1 MSERDTMLFGP
12 TPRTQR
18 ERADQHSS
26 GLPGIS
32 LWQTSLAGRL
42 ERMNAAFL
50 IMIGVVA
57 LALVNWS
64 VIRAPGLL
72 ARKDNPRLVEA
83 ELRVQR
89 GRILDRNGVV
99 LAQTV
104 GEPGALVREY
114 HLLTA
119 PAVGYYSLRYG
130 VSGVEAAYDEVLRG
144 RPDSGWIVWWN
155 GVLHRHPVGRDVQL
169 TLDAN
174 LQEAAEA
181 ALGDLQGAAVLL
193 EARSGEIL
201 ALVSHPGYDPN
212 LLDEQFDTLSSDES
226 SPLLDRTTHAL
237 YQPGA
242 ALQPLVLAAA
252 LDRRLVQLDDVV
264 SDPGAPVSI
273 DGVQVECAAVPSQAE
288 PTVAAALSH
297 ACPALAADLAARLG
311 PEGFVQGLADLGLFD
326 PPELSIALRPAGA
339 PAAAAGQEAL
349 LAEAVGQGAL
359 RLGPLQMAQ
368 AVATIANDGQVPALR
383 LLRRVGSDD
392 DGWEIVPPSG
402 GQVADGVSSD
412 TAAAVGHAMSA
423 AADASAPRGAQV
435 ASHVGVAVSGP
446 GGVQNT
452 WFLGFAPAEAPR
464 PSARYVVVVLLEGL
478 SDRDIAAAI
487 GRAMLA
493 SVNA

>member
-1 MSERDTMLFGP
+1 
-12 TPRTQR
+12 
-18 ERADQHSS
+18 
-26 GLPGIS
+26 LPGIS

-64 VIRAPGLL
+64 VIRAPALL
-72 ARKDNPRLVEA
+72 AREDNPRLVEA

-114 HLLTA
+114 HLPTA
-119 PAVGYYSLRYG
+119 PTVGYYSLRYG

-144 RPDSGWIVWWN
+144 RPDSGWNEWWN

-212 LLDEQFDTLSSDES
+212 LLDEQFDILSSDES

-252 LDRRLVQLDDVV
+252 LDRELVRLHDVV
-264 SDPGAPVSI
+264 TDPGAPVSI
-273 DGVQVECAAVPSQAE
+273 NGVQVECAAAPSPAE

-326 PPELSIALRPAGA
+326 PPQLSIPLRPAGA
-339 PAAAAGQEAL
+339 PAVAAGEEAL

-359 RLGPLQMAQ
+359 RLSPMQMAQ
-368 AVATIANDGQVPALR
+368 AVAAIANDGQVPALR

-392 DGWEIVPPSG
+392 DGWEIVAPGG
-402 GQVADGVSSD
+402 GQVAEGVSSD
-412 TAAAVGHAMSA
+412 TAAAVVTAMSA
-423 AADASAPRGAQV
+423 AVDASAPRGAQV
-435 ASHVGVAVSGP
+435 ASHLGVAVSGP

-487 GRAMLA
+487 GRAILA
-493 SVNA
+493 PANA